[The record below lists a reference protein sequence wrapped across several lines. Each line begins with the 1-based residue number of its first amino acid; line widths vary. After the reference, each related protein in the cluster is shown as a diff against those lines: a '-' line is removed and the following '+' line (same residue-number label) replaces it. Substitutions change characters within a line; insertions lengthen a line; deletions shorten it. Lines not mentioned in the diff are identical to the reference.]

1 MKKFFMG
8 RILALLYG
16 IVSYLVFFVTFVYT
30 IGFVGNLFV
39 PKSIN
44 SEGSGS
50 LARSL
55 FIDAVLLG
63 LFAIPHSV
71 MARPRFKRW
80 WTRIVPQVVERSTYV
95 LFSSLLLAF
104 LCWQWQPIAYVVWEV
119 RNPVGRAVL
128 HVLFWMGWA
137 IVVLSTFL
145 ISHFDLF
152 GLRQVYLHQVSQP
165 SKDSD
170 FRTPGLYK
178 LVRHPL
184 MLGFIIAFWS
194 TPKMTLGHLIFA
206 MGTTIYILVAIQ
218 FEERDLVR
226 MHGKA
231 YESYRERVSML
242 LPVPRNR

>member
-1 MKKFFMG
+1 MG

-16 IVSYLVFFVTFVYT
+16 IISYLVFFVTFVYT

-55 FIDAVLLG
+55 FIDVVLLS

-128 HVLFWMGWA
+128 QVLFWMGWA

-194 TPKMTLGHLIFA
+194 TPKMTFGHLIFA
-206 MGTTIYILVAIQ
+206 VGTTTYILIALQ

-226 MHGKA
+226 IHGNA
-231 YESYRERVSML
+231 YESYRDRVSML
-242 LPVPRNR
+242 LPIPKNR

>member
-1 MKKFFMG
+1 MNRM
-8 RILALLYG
+8 LALFFG
-16 IVSYLVFFVTFVYT
+16 IVSYVVFFVTFIYG
-30 IGFVGNLFV
+30 IGFVGDVFF

-44 SEGSGS
+44 SGTSGS
-50 LARSL
+50 MARSL

-71 MARPRFKRW
+71 MARPGFKRW
-80 WTRIVPQVVERSTYV
+80 WTRIIPEVIERSTYV
-95 LFSSLLLAF
+95 LVSSLLLAF
-104 LCWQWQPIAYVVWEV
+104 LFWQWQPIPYVIWELT
-119 RNPVGRAVL
+119 NPVGRAVL
-128 HVLFWMGWA
+128 QVLFWMGWA

-152 GLRQVYLHQVSQP
+152 GLRQVFLHQVGKP
-165 SKDSD
+165 SKDSE

-178 LVRHPL
+178 IVRHPL

-194 TPKMTLGHLIFA
+194 TPKMTFGHLIFA
-206 MGTTIYILVAIQ
+206 VGTTTYILIALQ

-226 MHGKA
+226 IHGNA

-242 LPVPRNR
+242 LPIPKNR

>member
-1 MKKFFMG
+1 MG
-8 RILALLYG
+8 RILAFLYG

-128 HVLFWMGWA
+128 QVLFWMGWA

-194 TPKMTLGHLIFA
+194 TPKMTFGHLIFA
-206 MGTTIYILVAIQ
+206 GGTTTYILIALQ

-226 MHGKA
+226 IHGNA
-231 YESYRERVSML
+231 YESYRDRVSML
-242 LPVPRNR
+242 LPIPKNR